1 MSGGDR
7 AKARDG
13 FVRTLTAMTADDDAH
28 EVYEAWASDYESD
41 LVQGYGYNAHQ
52 TAALAMS
59 RLCPDRG
66 ARVLDLG
73 CGTGLVAQVLAKF
86 GFANIEG
93 FDASANMLEQA
104 RGKNLYRSLIQGDL
118 RSPDALNADSY
129 DAAIA
134 VGVFGGGHVG
144 PEDLECFIRPVRA
157 GGAVVLYA
165 NGIPFVED
173 DYAAHLQRLER
184 AGWWEVLAVE
194 QTNYMDKVDRP
205 GYLVTARRTV
215 G

>member
-1 MSGGDR
+1 M
-7 AKARDG
+7 
-13 FVRTLTAMTADDDAH
+13 
-28 EVYEAWASDYESD
+28 
-41 LVQGYGYNAHQ
+41 QGYGYNAHQ

-66 ARVLDLG
+66 ACLLDLG
-73 CGTGLVAQVLAKF
+73 CGTGLVAQALAEL
-86 GFANIEG
+86 GFVHIEG

-104 RGKNLYRSLIQGDL
+104 RSKNVYRALIQGDI
-118 RSPDALNADSY
+118 RASDALKSGSY

-144 PEDLECFIRPVRA
+144 PDDLKCFIRPVRA

-184 AGWWEVLAVE
+184 AGWCEVLAIE
-194 QTNYMDKVDRP
+194 QTNYMDKLERP
-205 GYLVTARRTV
+205 GYLVTARRRA